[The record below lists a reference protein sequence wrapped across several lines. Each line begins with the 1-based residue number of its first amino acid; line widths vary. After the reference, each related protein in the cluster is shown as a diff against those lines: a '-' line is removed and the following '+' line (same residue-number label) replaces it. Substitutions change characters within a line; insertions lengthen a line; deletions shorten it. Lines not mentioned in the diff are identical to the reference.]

1 MSSPDEVIPVALALH
16 NSPRRYA
23 LLVGS
28 GISQGAGI
36 PTAGDI
42 TDDLIRQIAGKGIK
56 SGQHPQDWYKE
67 THNGRAPTFS
77 RLFEELTRSYDDRK
91 AILSR
96 YFEPDITTG
105 QSQKIAPTPAHL
117 SIARLVRDGI
127 ISMIVTTNF
136 DPLIEEAIKQE
147 TGKTP
152 IVITYES
159 SPRVMG
165 VAGDDCRIVMIN
177 GRYPTT
183 ELKLTPEDLARYDGK
198 DVELANYL
206 SRIFSEYGLLIC
218 GWSGEHDIGLVDILV
233 TKRPCRFAIFWCTRD
248 SPDKIPSEIRS
259 KLNPSIVGI
268 VSANE
273 FFEDLES
280 RIDIFRRHER
290 IAPLSAESAIKKAK
304 DAFRDL
310 RPEMVLSDL
319 LRDETDR
326 ILSEVNRSDFVSQ
339 GPIDEK
345 SCFKNRLEELERIS
359 APLVAMVAT
368 ISYYDDGTYSDLI
381 TETIDRLIN
390 LQAIDL
396 SFLHDGQRVNGTYG
410 TNLNKYLNNLRFY
423 PALLV
428 IYASGITAVHKGN
441 FNSLSAILEKPRER
455 KYDPDVLFAWKYF
468 PYIEDVN
475 FWSVLWTSE
484 QWILDFCLERFG
496 IREDPISYPAKVI
509 HNIIKPLI
517 PSEIYFDSAF
527 DVFEYLS
534 GLSYLN
540 AHDEVV
546 TSPSNPLWSRVWIH
560 SGGFSREGV
569 KMKFPSPVKAYLM
582 NIGKKIKGSDFF
594 NGDENQFL
602 RCVWIHAKIFHMDTA
617 PETDIPLPRG
627 GFPGL

>member
-1 MSSPDEVIPVALALH
+1 MPSTDEVIPVALALH

-28 GISQGAGI
+28 GISQAAGI
-36 PTAGDI
+36 PTAEDI
-42 TDDLIRQIAGKGIK
+42 TDDLIRQIAGKEIK
-56 SGQHPQDWYKE
+56 SGQTPQDWYKE
-67 THNGRAPTFS
+67 THEGKSPTFS
-77 RLFEELTRSYDDRK
+77 RLLDEVARSDEDRK
-91 AILSR
+91 AILSHC
-96 YFEPDITTG
+96 FEPDDAPG
-105 QSQKIAPTPAHL
+105 KPRKIGPTSAHL
-117 SIARLVRDGI
+117 TIARLVRDGI
-127 ISMIVTTNF
+127 ISMIITTNF

-152 IVITYES
+152 LVITHES
-159 SPRVMG
+159 DPRMMEVT
-165 VAGDDCRIVMIN
+165 GDQCRIVMVN

-183 ELKLTPEDLARYDGK
+183 DLKITPDDLITYDQNLTD
-198 DVELANYL
+198 YL
-206 SRIFSEYGLLIC
+206 DRIFSEYGLVIC
-218 GWSGEHDIGLVDILV
+218 GWSGKHDTGLVKIL
-233 TKRPCRFAIFWCTRD
+233 TDERIRRFAIFWCIRV
-248 SPDKIPSEIRS
+248 SPETIPEGIRS
-259 KLNPSIVGI
+259 KLHLSTIGI
-268 VSANE
+268 ISADE

-290 IAPLSAESAIKKAK
+290 ISPLSAESAIKKVK
-304 DAFRDL
+304 DAFRDP

-319 LRDETDR
+319 LHDETDR
-326 ILSEVNRSDFVSQ
+326 ILSEVNRSDFVPH
-339 GPIDEK
+339 GPIDGK
-345 SCFKNRLEELERIS
+345 TCFKNRLEELEQIS

-368 ISYYDDGTYSDLI
+368 ISYYDNGTYSDLI

-390 LQAIDL
+390 LQAIEP
-396 SFLHDGQRVNGTYG
+396 SFLHDGQRVSGTYG
-410 TNLNKYLNNLRFY
+410 TKLNEYLSRLRHY

-455 KYDPDVLFAWKYF
+455 KYDPDVLFAWKFF
-468 PYIEDVN
+468 PYLEEVN
-475 FWSVLWTSE
+475 FWSILWTSE
-484 QWILDFCLERFG
+484 PWILDFCLERFG
-496 IREDPISYPAKVI
+496 IREDPLSYPAKVI

-560 SGGFSREGV
+560 SGGFRREGV
-569 KMKFPSPVKAYLM
+569 KLKFPDPVKAYLM
-582 NIGKKIKGSDFF
+582 TIGKKIKGSDFF

-602 RCVWIHAKIFHMDTA
+602 RCVWMHAKIFRMESP

>member
-1 MSSPDEVIPVALALH
+1 MPSPDEIIPVALALH

-28 GISQGAGI
+28 GLSQFAGI
-36 PTAGDI
+36 PTAVEI

-56 SGQHPQDWYKE
+56 SGQNPLDWYKE
-67 THNGRAPTFS
+67 THDGRAPTFTQII
-77 RLFEELTRSYDDRK
+77 EEVAKSDNDRE
-91 AILSR
+91 AILR
-96 YFEPDITTG
+96 HYFEPDDG
-105 QSQKIAPTPAHL
+105 QGKPLEFEPTSAHKT
-117 SIARLVRDGI
+117 IARLVRDGI
-127 ISMIVTTNF
+127 ISMIITTNF
-136 DPLIEEAIKQE
+136 DPLIEDAVKQE

-152 IVITYES
+152 VVITHES
-159 SPRVMG
+159 DLRLME
-165 VAGDDCRIVMIN
+165 VAGDQCRIVMVN

-183 ELKLTPEDLARYDGK
+183 FLRITPEDLITYDENIS
-198 DVELANYL
+198 DYL
-206 SRIFSEYGLLIC
+206 NRIFSEYGLVIC
-218 GWSGEHDIGLVDILV
+218 GWSGKHDTGLVKIL
-233 TKRPCRFAIFWCTRD
+233 TSERTRRFAIFWCTRE
-248 SPDKIPSEIRS
+248 SPETIPEEIRS
-259 KLNPSIVGI
+259 KLNLSTIGI
-268 VSANE
+268 ISANE
-273 FFEDLES
+273 FFESLES
-280 RIDIFRRHER
+280 RIDIFRRHDR
-290 IAPLSAESAIKKAK
+290 ITPLSAESAIKKAK
-304 DAFRDL
+304 DAFRDP

-319 LRDETDR
+319 LHDETDR
-326 ILSEVNRSDFVSQ
+326 IILEVNRSDFVPQ
-339 GPIDEK
+339 GPIDGK
-345 SCFKNRLEELERIS
+345 TCFKNRLEEVERIS

-368 ISYYDDGTYSDLI
+368 ISYYDNGTYSDLI

-390 LQAIDL
+390 LQAVEP
-396 SFLHDGQRVNGTYG
+396 SFLHDGQRISGTYG
-410 TNLNKYLNNLRFY
+410 TKLNEYLSKLRLY

-455 KYDPDVLFAWKYF
+455 KYDPDLLFAWKYF

-496 IREDPISYPAKVI
+496 VREDPISYPAKVI

-569 KMKFPSPVKAYLM
+569 KMKFPDPVKAYLM

-602 RCVWIHAKIFHMDTA
+602 RCVWMYAKIFHMDTA
-617 PETDIPLPRG
+617 PEIDIPLPRG

>member
-1 MSSPDEVIPVALALH
+1 MPSPDEVIPVALALH

-28 GISQGAGI
+28 GISQEAGI

-56 SGQHPQDWYKE
+56 SGQNPQDWYKE
-67 THNGRAPTFS
+67 THDGRAPTFS
-77 RLFEELTRSYDDRK
+77 RLFDELAKSDDDRK

-96 YFEPDITTG
+96 YFEPDITPD
-105 QSQKIAPTPAHL
+105 QPPKITPTPAHV

-127 ISMIVTTNF
+127 ISMIITTNF

-152 IVITYES
+152 VVITHES
-159 SPRVMG
+159 DLRVME
-165 VAGDDCRIVMIN
+165 VTGDRCRIVMVN

-183 ELKLTPEDLARYDGK
+183 DLKLTPDDLNTYDEK
-198 DVELANYL
+198 LSDYL
-206 SRIFSEYGLLIC
+206 DRIFSEYGLVIC
-218 GWSGEHDIGLVDILV
+218 GWSGKHDTGLVKIL
-233 TKRPCRFAIFWCTRD
+233 TGKRIRRFAIFWCVRE
-248 SPDKIPSEIRS
+248 SPETIPEEIRS
-259 KLNPSIVGI
+259 KLHLSTIGI
-268 VSANE
+268 ISANE

-280 RIDIFRRHER
+280 RIDILRRHER

-304 DAFRDL
+304 DAFRDP

-319 LRDETDR
+319 LRNETDR
-326 ILSEVNRSDFVSQ
+326 IFSEVNRSDFVPH
-339 GPIDEK
+339 GPIDGK
-345 SCFKNRLEELERIS
+345 TCFKNRLEELERIS

-368 ISYYDDGTYSDLI
+368 ISYYDNGTYSDLI

-390 LQAIDL
+390 LQTIDP
-396 SFLHDGQRVNGTYG
+396 SFLHDGQRVNGTYA
-410 TNLNKYLNNLRFY
+410 TDLNKYLNKLRFY
-423 PALLV
+423 PGLLV

-441 FNSLSAILEKPRER
+441 FNSLTAVLEKPRQR
-455 KYDPDVLFAWKYF
+455 RYDADVLFAWKYF

-475 FWSVLWTSE
+475 VWSILWTSE

-496 IREDPISYPAKVI
+496 MREDPISYPAKVI

-527 DVFEYLS
+527 DIFEYLS

-546 TSPSNPLWSRVWIH
+546 TSPSYPLMSRVWIH

-569 KMKFPSPVKAYLM
+569 KLKFPDPVKAYLM

-594 NGDENQFL
+594 NGDENQLL
-602 RCVWIHAKIFHMDTA
+602 RCIWMHAKIFHMDSP
-617 PETDIPLPRG
+617 PETDIPLPHG